1 MENFTVI
8 FQKINLGEEIYIFKK
23 SERTERKRDKKEREI
38 RKKER

>member
-8 FQKINLGEEIYIFKK
+8 FQKINLGEEIYFKK